1 MPDVPGSTQLSDPR
15 VNIRKGD
22 QVIIARLGSA
32 SHAPAPAPRVGGPT
46 SSSNPRSA
54 PSFNSAAQQTAGSS
68 MSSASDTRLP
78 SVSMNP
84 KGKVEDGSVFK
95 IVDGSYLTLKVVPDD
110 NSCLFNS
117 IGCLMKRKSDAQTCM
132 GLRRGKSARA
142 FRT

>member
-1 MPDVPGSTQLSDPR
+1 
-15 VNIRKGD
+15 
-22 QVIIARLGSA
+22 
-32 SHAPAPAPRVGGPT
+32 
-46 SSSNPRSA
+46 
-54 PSFNSAAQQTAGSS
+54 